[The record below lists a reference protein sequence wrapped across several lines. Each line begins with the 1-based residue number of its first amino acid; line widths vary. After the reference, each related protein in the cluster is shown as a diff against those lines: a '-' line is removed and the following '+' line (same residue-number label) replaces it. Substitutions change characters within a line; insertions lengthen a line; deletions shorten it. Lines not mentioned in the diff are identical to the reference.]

1 LRSATSNCASMAKV
15 QELLSMGERLGMK
28 GTELASFIKEQ
39 QTLAREERQRDR
51 EKELRQE
58 KEKDQQYDLEKLR
71 LTETTKRM
79 ELQTKL
85 KQSLDR
91 SNNTGDGNE
100 DEDEGNKGE
109 KIIDFGAMGIGSQ
122 GPRIKGPKMAPLDE
136 RDDMGSYIHR
146 FERYAVLQGWRK
158 RDWAVYLAALLKGK
172 ALDVYARLPPEH
184 AQDYD
189 ELKQALLK
197 RYALT
202 EEGYK

>member
-1 LRSATSNCASMAKV
+1 
-15 QELLSMGERLGMK
+15 
-28 GTELASFIKEQ
+28 
-39 QTLAREERQRDR
+39 LAREERQRDRER

-58 KEKDQQYDLEKLR
+58 KEKDQQYDLKKLR

-79 ELQTKL
+79 ELRTKL

-100 DEDEGNKGE
+100 NEDECNEGKE
-109 KIIDFGAMGIGSQ
+109 IIDFGAMGIGGQ
-122 GPRIKGPKMAPLDE
+122 GPRIEGPKMASFDE

-158 RDWAVYLAALLKGK
+158 RDWAVYLAALSKGK

-202 EEGYK
+202 EEGYKQKFYDSKQEKRRIAATVSCEIVQLFLKMAGVS